1 MRNCFG
7 ILTLLVIVFV
17 LALAEYTAA
26 VKKDVPSLLTVRRNN
41 LTAEENVFYLSKE
54 DTLR

>member
-1 MRNCFG
+1 M
-7 ILTLLVIVFV
+7 LPTLLVIVFV